1 METVLRWR
9 QRQVTKSEIIAKVFP
24 VNHATFRTLQS
35 KYMGASM
42 SARSKSMNAR
52 LAIRMFGKV
61 RNFLN
66 RAIIPRTSTFPA
78 TAKTASN
85 GRSTSTD
92 IVVEE

>member
-1 METVLRWR
+1 
-9 QRQVTKSEIIAKVFP
+9 
-24 VNHATFRTLQS
+24 
-35 KYMGASM
+35 
-42 SARSKSMNAR
+42 MNAR

-61 RNFLN
+61 RNILN

-92 IVVEE
+92 IVVEEYSCIFRIFVARPAPNPLSNIMTVSKQHRSLYFDIFQMRFHV